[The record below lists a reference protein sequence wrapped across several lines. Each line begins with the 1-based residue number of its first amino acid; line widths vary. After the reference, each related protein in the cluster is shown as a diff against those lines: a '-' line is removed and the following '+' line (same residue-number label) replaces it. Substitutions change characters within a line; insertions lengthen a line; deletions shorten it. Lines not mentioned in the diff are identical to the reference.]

1 MLIAGLLFALTSG
14 LANSTAAAL
23 QKREGMLLGLGVRG
37 FRLLA
42 ALVRRPWWLLSMGLS
57 VLGWAGQATSLA
69 LAPIVA
75 VAPLM
80 GLGRAGLV
88 VIGVRWLGE
97 RFGRAELVGVALTV
111 AGAAGAALTSTG
123 TASRAPLPLL
133 TLVAL
138 GGLAAI
144 AAGLIAR
151 RKTGLSF
158 GVARGLLHAA
168 TGVYTKEL
176 GDIFVRHGLAGL
188 VSVAALPSAAGI
200 VGLSVVAQV
209 YAQHGMRRAN
219 AASVSAASA
228 VFTLNGLVAAGFLLY
243 HEAVPTGLDGIGLA
257 LSLVAAGVG
266 TGLLAAR
273 AGLVREE
280 LAESASVES

>member
-1 MLIAGLLFALTSG
+1 MLSAGLLLALVAG
-14 LANSTAAAL
+14 LANSGAAAL

-42 ALVRRPWWLLSMGLS
+42 ALVRRPWWLLSMALS
-57 VLGWAGQATSLA
+57 VLGWVGQATSLA

-97 RFGRAELVGVALTV
+97 RFGRAELIGVALTV
-111 AGAAGAALTSTG
+111 AGAVGAALSATG
-123 TASRAPLPLL
+123 AASRAPLPLG

-138 GGLAAI
+138 GVLATI
-144 AAGLIAR
+144 GAGLIAR

-176 GDIFVRHGLAGL
+176 GDIFVRHGLVGL
-188 VSVAALPSAAGI
+188 MSLGALPSAAG
-200 VGLSVVAQV
+200 VVCLSIVAQV
-209 YAQHGMRRAN
+209 YAQHGLRRAN

-228 VFTLNGLVAAGFLLY
+228 VITLNGLVVAGFLLY
-243 HEAVPTGLDGIGLA
+243 HEAVPTGLDGIALL
-257 LSLVAAGVG
+257 LSLIAAGVG

-273 AGLVREE
+273 AGLVKEE
-280 LAESASVES
+280 LAENASVDS